1 MADSVILR
9 DEDVGRIGEY
19 VKPWL
24 RELVHQVSPR
34 NEPDNVSTH
43 VVDRMVRVEEELKVF
58 GEALRSQGKE
68 LKTFGEALRS
78 QGEELKTFGE
88 ELRSQGEELRSQREE
103 LRSQRELIR
112 AQRELMDERFAFTKE
127 RFEQVD
133 KRFTTL
139 TWMIGVGFAVIT
151 SLTTVF
157 ALLA

>member
-43 VVDRMVRVEEELKVF
+43 VVDHMVRVEEELKVF
-58 GEALRSQGKE
+58 GEALRSQGEE

-103 LRSQRELIR
+103 LRSQRELIG

>member
-1 MADSVILR
+1 MILR

-34 NEPDNVSTH
+34 NEPDNVSPH
-43 VVDRMVRVEEELKVF
+43 VIDRMVRVEEELKV
-58 GEALRSQGKE
+58 
-68 LKTFGEALRS
+68 FGEALRS

-88 ELRSQGEELRSQREE
+88 ELRSQREE
-103 LRSQRELIR
+103 LRSQCELIG
-112 AQRELMDERFAFTKE
+112 AQRELMDERFAFTKK